1 MEHVEGSNRNHDVK
15 LYALSTCPFCK
26 KVKALLKEHDVAYDY
41 VDMDL
46 QTREERSRLREEV
59 VKYNPRSSYPTLIVD
74 GDKVVIGFRQE
85 KIEEVLGV

>member
-1 MEHVEGSNRNHDVK
+1 MK

-46 QTREERSRLREEV
+46 QTRDERKRLRGEV

-74 GDKVVIGFRQE
+74 GDKIVIGYQQDR
-85 KIEEVLGV
+85 IEEVLGV